1 MSLYLSKYDIL
12 VETRQYDFHFDFDY
26 DFDSELSFSE

>member
-12 VETRQYDFHFDFDY
+12 VETRQYDCDFDY
-26 DFDSELSFSE
+26 DFDSELSSSE

>member
-12 VETRQYDFHFDFDY
+12 VETRQYDFDFDY
-26 DFDSELSFSE
+26 DFDSELSSSE